1 MVFLVPAM
9 MHSSIYD
16 NIYSTA
22 TKFVLSTN
30 PIASTTMPDLDAILS
45 VRTPSC
51 LVSYGPSSLLENSP
65 IANPMDN
72 DQYLA
77 HLCRICPLL
86 HTWRTEIKEIFVDEP
101 KLSAIVRADHFMTLK
116 GRDKPLKNDFM
127 WLLTLT
133 ESGDKVERA
142 VEFMDSVASLK
153 FMEELKA
160 TAMQIQNG
168 HYETAAV

>member
-1 MVFLVPAM
+1 

-16 NIYSTA
+16 IIYSTA

-30 PIASTTMPDLDAILS
+30 PGPSTTTPDSDAILS
-45 VRTPSC
+45 VRTSSC
-51 LVSYGPSSLLENSP
+51 LVSYGPSSFLENSP
-65 IANPMDN
+65 ITNPMDN

-77 HLCRICPLL
+77 HLRRICPLL
-86 HTWRTEIKEIFVDEP
+86 RTWRTEIKEIFVDES

-116 GRDKPLKNDFM
+116 GRDEPSKNDFI

-142 VEFMDSVASLK
+142 VEFMDSAASLK
-153 FMEELKA
+153 FMGDVKA
-160 TAMQIQNG
+160 TAMQMQNG
-168 HYETAAV
+168 HH

>member
-1 MVFLVPAM
+1 MFFSVPAT

-30 PIASTTMPDLDAILS
+30 PGPSTTTPDSDAILS

-51 LVSYGPSSLLENSP
+51 LVSYGPSSFIENAL
-65 IANPMDN
+65 ITNPMDN

-77 HLCRICPLL
+77 HLHRICPLL
-86 HTWRTEIKEIFVDEP
+86 KTWRTEIKEIFVDES

-116 GRDKPLKNDFM
+116 ERDEPSRTDCM

-133 ESGDKVERA
+133 ESGDKVEKA
-142 VEFMDSVASLK
+142 VEFMDSAASLK
-153 FMEELKA
+153 FMGDVKA
-160 TAMQIQNG
+160 TAMQMQNG
-168 HYETAAV
+168 QH